1 MVCSNLIEA
10 ASSAAKRETKAMDE
24 GFAPVPARRRRLTIF
39 GKAARQERIFARL
52 RQGSAYDEIAR
63 EERLTAKRVRQI
75 VAEVLR
81 RREVD
86 DGSAHALMQLARLE
100 PLLKVAAEA
109 AAGGDVKAIP
119 AALKVLDRLDR
130 YQKAARVH
138 RESGEEIR
146 RKLLAKINRLAEA
159 QSERYGREREMDAA
173 LSEAG
178 GGEEK
183 FRVGFVANP

>member
-1 MVCSNLIEA
+1 
-10 ASSAAKRETKAMDE
+10 MDE
-24 GFAPVPARRRRLTIF
+24 GTAPARRRRLTPF

-52 RQGSAYDEIAR
+52 REGFAYDEVAR
-63 EERLTAKRVRQI
+63 EERLTPKRVRQI

-86 DGSAHALMQLARLE
+86 DGSAHALVQLARLQ

-109 AAGGDVKAIP
+109 AASGDVRAIP
-119 AALKVLDRLDR
+119 AALKVLERLDR
-130 YQKAARVH
+130 YQKAAQVH
-138 RESGEEIR
+138 RASGEDIR

-159 QSERYGREREMDAA
+159 QSERYGRERPAADAA
-173 LSEAG
+173 PGGAG
-178 GGEEK
+178 EGKEK